1 MSKFTAVGF
10 LSPKQSRPRN
20 WFRSSQVARVIRGS
34 CRLCPGPE
42 GSCSGDGQQG
52 GQLSS
57 LLFFTS
63 SHTYHPCPWPIAHA
77 LQKSGSSPSLGTKS
91 HDLKMRVDNTSCQR
105 QRLNLGGLGGAFR
118 SAGQRGG
125 QAGDWRRAG
134 GRLGRSGGL
143 RIGFS
148 AIEHA
153 VSGLAVPR
161 WWRCPTP
168 KLSSCQSTSRTG
180 AREWCRGTP
189 SVFLSCPIPFSM
201 SARRRV
207 QMCLS
212 LQKMVVARHCT
223 GGHGVRDGRCR
234 GAQHIAAEAYGA
246 PLLVN
251 GGPQQ
256 KLQIQTAQVRQ
267 AKVACG

>member
-20 WFRSSQVARVIRGS
+20 WLTLSQVARVSRGS
-34 CRLCPGPE
+34 CGLCPGPG

-57 LLFFTS
+57 LLFLTS

-91 HDLKMRVDNTSCQR
+91 HDLKMCVDNTSCQC
-105 QRLNLGGLGGAFR
+105 QRFSLEGLGGAFR

-125 QAGDWRRAG
+125 QAGDCRRAG

-143 RIGFS
+143 SIGFS

-201 SARRRV
+201 SARRHV
-207 QMCLS
+207 QMCVS
-212 LQKMVVARHCT
+212 LQKWSSL
-223 GGHGVRDGRCR
+223 D
-234 GAQHIAAEAYGA
+234 I
-246 PLLVN
+246 
-251 GGPQQ
+251 
-256 KLQIQTAQVRQ
+256 AQVVMVSATADAASSNILLLKHMERHFLSMAAPSGSCKSQ
-267 AKVACG
+267 LRKFARPR

>member
-1 MSKFTAVGF
+1 MAHRPCPSKV
-10 LSPKQSRPRN
+10 
-20 WFRSSQVARVIRGS
+20 
-34 CRLCPGPE
+34 
-42 GSCSGDGQQG
+42 
-52 GQLSS
+52 GQLA
-57 LLFFTS
+57 
-63 SHTYHPCPWPIAHA
+63 I
-77 LQKSGSSPSLGTKS
+77 
-91 HDLKMRVDNTSCQR
+91 LKDEVTRFENACRQHLVPTPAAQPRRV
-105 QRLNLGGLGGAFR
+105 GGCFPVSR
-118 SAGQRGG
+118 SARG

-201 SARRRV
+201 SASRRV

-234 GAQHIAAEAYGA
+234 GVQHIAAEAYGA

-251 GGPQQ
+251 GGPQR